1 MKQIAR
7 YGAISFLKSSLL
19 FLAPGQ
25 YITSKNTNVQR
36 LTSINVFQG
45 FLYRIELLQKG

>member
-7 YGAISFLKSSLL
+7 YAEQ
-19 FLAPGQ
+19 GQ
-25 YITSKNTNVQR
+25 YTTSKNTNVQR
-36 LTSINVFQG
+36 LTNINVFQR